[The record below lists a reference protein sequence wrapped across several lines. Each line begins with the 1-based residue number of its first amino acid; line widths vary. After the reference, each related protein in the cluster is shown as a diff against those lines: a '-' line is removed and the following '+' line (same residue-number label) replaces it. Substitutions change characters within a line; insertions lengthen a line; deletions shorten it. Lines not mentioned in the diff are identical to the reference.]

1 MIRRREFITLL
12 GGAAA
17 AVWPLAAAAQQ
28 GTAIRHIGVLMNG
41 IATDAHRQSQLA
53 ALVQRL
59 RELGWVDGQNIRVDV
74 RWNAGDAELARIYAA
89 QLIGLAPDVIVASSS
104 TNLTAVQQATSTVP
118 VVFITVSDPLVQ
130 GFVASVTRPGG
141 NITGFAQNEFS
152 IGGKWLGLLKEIAP
166 DLSRIA
172 VMFNPET
179 SPQSKFFVSAI
190 KSAASSLSLE
200 TVVLPV
206 HSTGDIEAALTSFAR
221 QPNGGLILPTD
232 TFTLLRAQLIAELAI
247 RQRVPTITG
256 NATSA
261 PVGMLM
267 YYKGA
272 DDNILGQWRQ
282 AAGYIDRILKGAKP
296 GDLPVQSVDKYSLVI
311 NLKTAKA
318 LDLTAPSGLLSIA
331 DEVIE

>member
-1 MIRRREFITLL
+1 MRRREFITLI

-28 GTAIRHIGVLMNG
+28 GTAARHIGVLMNG

-53 ALVQRL
+53 AMVQRL

-104 TNLTAVQQATSTVP
+104 TNLTAVQQATTTVP
-118 VVFITVSDPLVQ
+118 VVFMTVSDPLAQ
-130 GFVASVTRPGG
+130 GFVTSVTRPGG

-166 DLSRIA
+166 DLARIA

-179 SPQSKFFVSAI
+179 SPQSKFFVPAI

-200 TVVLPV
+200 TEVLPV
-206 HSTGDIEAALTSFAR
+206 HATGDIEAALTSFSR

-247 RQRVPTITG
+247 RHRLPTITG
-256 NATSA
+256 NVTSA
-261 PVGMLM
+261 PVGILM
-267 YYKGA
+267 HYGA
-272 DDNILGQWRQ
+272 TNDNLLDQWRQ
-282 AAGYIDRILKGAKP
+282 AAG
-296 GDLPVQSVDKYSLVI
+296 
-311 NLKTAKA
+311 
-318 LDLTAPSGLLSIA
+318 
-331 DEVIE
+331 

>member
-1 MIRRREFITLL
+1 MRRRDFITML
-12 GGAAA
+12 GGVAA

-28 GTAIRHIGVLMNG
+28 GTAVRHIGVLMNG

-118 VVFITVSDPLVQ
+118 VVFITVTDPLVQ
-130 GFVASVTRPGG
+130 GFVTSVTRPGG

-206 HSTGDIEAALTSFAR
+206 HSTGDIETALTSFAR

-232 TFTLLRAQLIAELAI
+232 TFTVLRAQLIAELAI

-261 PVGMLM
+261 PVGFLM

-272 DDNILGQWRQ
+272 DDNILGQWGQ